1 MASEESDPIVPAGMS
16 PERAQEVRDFVDK
29 ISGSADELELDESS
43 HQELRQHLEKV
54 AEQLGAEEPHHSIVD
69 DAIAAMHRL
78 LASSETQK
86 ATELLK
92 EAGRFLTGVG

>member
-1 MASEESDPIVPAGMS
+1 MSTDPTDPIVPAGMT
-16 PERAQEVRDFVDK
+16 PERAKEVRDFVAK
-29 ISGSADELELDESS
+29 LSGSVHELELDEGS
-43 HQELRQHLEKV
+43 HEELRGHIEKV
-54 AEQLGAEEPHHSIVD
+54 EAQLGGEEHHTMID
-69 DAIAAMHRL
+69 DAILAVQRL